1 MFIKD
6 LCITIFVELKQ
17 DGSMKNLSLSNQI
30 IAVLCVIAICFIP
43 LFLLKCQPKP
53 MPIAY
58 DNSLLIEKLQ
68 EQISD
73 REAYIHRLEIDL
85 LNLEEQKAKV
95 EYKYIPIRE
104 KVAKMERPAF
114 QEYINEVSEST
125 NEKEWVNLDSIG
137 AVNIANKLIDGQVAE
152 GKFKITDS
160 VNQKLIAVNTQLK
173 LNIDDLS
180 TLYEN
185 SNNNIQQLE
194 KALQKQK
201 KERVWRDI
209 GTFAVGVGVGAL
221 ILK

>member
-1 MFIKD
+1 
-6 LCITIFVELKQ
+6 
-17 DGSMKNLSLSNQI
+17 MKNLKLTNQI
-30 IAVLCVIAICFIP
+30 IISLCVIAICFIP
-43 LFLLKCQPKP
+43 LVLFKCQPDP
-53 MPIAY
+53 VPVAY

-85 LNLEEQKAKV
+85 ANLEEQKSKV

-137 AVNIANKLIDGQVAE
+137 AVKIANKLIDGQVSKA
-152 GKFKITDS
+152 KLKLADS
-160 VNQKLIAVNTQLK
+160 INEKLSGVNTQLK
-173 LNIDDLS
+173 FNMDDLS
-180 TLYEN
+180 NLYEN
-185 SNNNIQQLE
+185 SNNNIKELE
-194 KALQKQK
+194 KTLQKRNKQ
-201 KERVWRDI
+201 RVWRDV
-209 GTFAVGVGVGAL
+209 GVFAVGVGVGAL

>member
-1 MFIKD
+1 M
-6 LCITIFVELKQ
+6 
-17 DGSMKNLSLSNQI
+17 
-30 IAVLCVIAICFIP
+30 IAICFIP
-43 LFLLKCQPKP
+43 LFLLKCQPEP
-53 MPIAY
+53 MPVVY
-58 DNSLLIEKLQ
+58 DNTLLIEKLQ

-85 LNLEEQKAKV
+85 INLEEQKAKV

-125 NEKEWVNLDSIG
+125 NEKEWINLDSIG
-137 AVNIANKLIDGQVAE
+137 VVNIANKLIDGQVAK
-152 GKFKITDS
+152 GK
-160 VNQKLIAVNTQLK
+160 LK
-173 LNIDDLS
+173 LADSINGKLYEVNNSLKANIDDLN

-201 KERVWRDI
+201 KGRFWRDI

>member
-1 MFIKD
+1 MKD
-6 LCITIFVELKQ
+6 LKLT
-17 DGSMKNLSLSNQI
+17 DQI

-43 LFLLKCQPKP
+43 LFLLKCQPEP
-53 MPIAY
+53 TPVAY

-137 AVNIANKLIDGQVAE
+137 AVNIANKLIDGQVAK

-173 LNIDDLS
+173 LNIDDLN

-194 KALQKQK
+194 KSLQKQK
-201 KERVWRDI
+201 KGRVWRDI